1 MAATS
6 TDKVNPALLKG
17 LEPITALSPQRLA
30 ELAELCVVE
39 PVSKTLD
46 PFRVKGVAGQLV
58 FLLKGEIALILGNG
72 SSDVV
77 VGGTPEAR
85 HPLGR

>member
-30 ELAELCVVE
+30 ELAELCVV
-39 PVSKTLD
+39 
-46 PFRVKGVAGQLV
+46 
-58 FLLKGEIALILGNG
+58 
-72 SSDVV
+72 
-77 VGGTPEAR
+77 
-85 HPLGR
+85 